1 MVNILLVHGAIAD
14 GSSWSG
20 VIPTLQA
27 AGHHVVAVQ
36 QPLSSIPD
44 DVTKVRQ
51 ALDILEGPTVV
62 VGHSFGGC
70 VITNAAHGARNV
82 KALVYVAAFAPDEGE
97 TVTALGEPF
106 GQPPSAQFFVT
117 DPQGR
122 VTLPQD
128 KFVEYFA
135 FDVDPVQARVMAAVQ
150 GPSDAARFGFVS
162 GPPAWREFPSWYIV
176 AGNDLIIGTR
186 LEEVLAERM
195 SAKTT
200 KVAGASHAVM
210 VSNPEAVAQVI
221 LEAATG

>member
-14 GSSWSG
+14 GSSWSA
-20 VIPTLQA
+20 VIPALQN
-27 AGHHVVAVQ
+27 AGHHVVAAQ

-51 ALDILEGPTVV
+51 ALAILDGPTVV

-82 KALVYVAAFAPDEGE
+82 KSLVYVAAFAPDEGE
-97 TVTALGEPF
+97 TVAQHGAQFPE
-106 GQPPSAQFFVT
+106 PPSAAFFSV

-135 FDVDPVQARVMAAVQ
+135 PDVDPVQARIMAAVQ
-150 GPSDAARFGFVS
+150 GPSDAARFEFVS
-162 GPPAWREFPSWYIV
+162 GAPAWREFPSWYIV
-176 AGNDLIIGTR
+176 AGNDQIISPQ
-186 LEEVLAERM
+186 LEAWLADRM
-195 SAKTT
+195 GAKTT
-200 KVAGASHAVM
+200 HVEGSSHSVM
-210 VSNPEAVAQVI
+210 VSHPDIVTQVI
-221 LEAATG
+221 LEAAA

>member
-14 GSSWSG
+14 GSSWSA
-20 VIPTLQA
+20 VIPTLQD
-27 AGHHVVAVQ
+27 AGHHVVAAQ

-70 VITNAAHGARNV
+70 VITNAAHGAKNV
-82 KALVYVAAFAPDEGE
+82 KSLVYVAAFAPDEGE
-97 TVTALGEPF
+97 TVAQLGTQFPP
-106 GQPPSAQFFVT
+106 PPSASHFAL

-135 FDVDPVQARVMAAVQ
+135 PDVDPVQARIMAAVQ
-150 GPSDAARFGFVS
+150 GPSDAARFEFIS
-162 GPPAWREFPSWYIV
+162 GPPAWREFPTWYVV
-176 AGNDLIIGTR
+176 AGNDQIISPQ
-186 LEEVLAERM
+186 LEELLADRM
-195 SAKTT
+195 GAKTT
-200 KVAGASHAVM
+200 KVEGSSHSVM
-210 VSNPEAVAQVI
+210 VSHPDIVADII
-221 LEAATG
+221 LEAAA

>member
-20 VIPTLQA
+20 VIPALQD

-70 VITNAAHGARNV
+70 VITNAAHGATNV

-97 TVTALGEPF
+97 TVALHA
-106 GQPPSAQFFVT
+106 GQFPPLESAQHFDV

-122 VTLPQD
+122 LTLPQD

-135 FDVDPVQARVMAAVQ
+135 PDVEPVQARIMAVVQ
-150 GPSDAARFGFVS
+150 GPSDAARFEFVS
-162 GPPAWREFPSWYIV
+162 GPPAWREFPTWFIV
-176 AGNDLIIGTR
+176 AGNDQIIGTG
-186 LEEVLAERM
+186 LEELLAERM
-195 SAKTT
+195 GAKTT
-200 KVAGASHAVM
+200 KVEGASHAVM
-210 VSNPEAVAQVI
+210 ASRPDIVTNVI
-221 LEAATG
+221 LEAATS

>member
-1 MVNILLVHGAIAD
+1 MVNVLLVHGAIAD

-20 VIPTLQA
+20 VIPKLQD

-70 VITNAAHGARNV
+70 VITNAAHGAANV

-97 TVTALGEPF
+97 TVAQHAEQFEPLE
-106 GQPPSAQFFVT
+106 SAKHFDV

-122 VTLPQD
+122 LTMPQD
-128 KFVEYFA
+128 LFPQYFA
-135 FDVDPVQARVMAAVQ
+135 ADVDPVQARIMAAVQ
-150 GPSDAARFGFVS
+150 GPSDAARFEFVS
-162 GPPAWREFPSWYIV
+162 GPPAWREFPSWFIV
-176 AGNDLIIGTR
+176 AGNDQIIGTP
-186 LEEVLAERM
+186 LEQWLAERM
-195 SAKTT
+195 GAKTT
-200 KVAGASHAVM
+200 LIDGASHAVM
-210 VSNPEAVAQVI
+210 VSQPDAVAAVI
-221 LEAATG
+221 LEAAAS